1 LRLIGA
7 ILRLPLLLTCGVCAC
22 TLLSCVACGTASSG
36 QSGKGNTVE
45 REGAGETVQHA
56 TTRTSLEDGK
66 TTSMTETT
74 ASELTTAHTTPDAPT
89 EDAQLDELEAALEDL
104 ATRSGVRE
112 GIAVKDLGGTFGG
125 EGVGVGEDL
134 VFESASLIKV
144 LILAELLRQ
153 VDKGQISLDDPLG
166 DSTVGRLAKSMIVVS
181 DNAAAN
187 LLMDRVGFEE
197 INTLARDL
205 GLKDTH
211 LSRHMLDY
219 EVRGSGKD
227 NLTSASDMVTLFSAI
242 WKGEFLSSDS
252 RKLALSILRRQR
264 LNEKIPAALPLGTF
278 IAHKTGELP
287 SIEHDAG
294 VVILPDGAFAI
305 AVLTEGDNASGIATI
320 RRAAGLTYETFS
332 TPEASGSP

>member
-1 LRLIGA
+1 MRLIRA

-22 TLLSCVACGTASSG
+22 ALLSCVACGTASSG
-36 QSGKGNTVE
+36 QSGKGNTDE
-45 REGAGETVQHA
+45 REGAGKTVQHA

-74 ASELTTAHTTPDAPT
+74 AELTTAHTIPDRST

-104 ATRSGVRE
+104 VARSGVRV

-125 EGVGVGEDL
+125 EEVGVGEDM
-134 VFESASLIKV
+134 VFKSASLIKV

-153 VDKGQISLDDPLG
+153 VDEGQISLDEPLG
-166 DSTVGRLAKSMIVVS
+166 GSTVGRLAKSMIVVS

-187 LLMDRVGFEE
+187 LLMDRVGVDE
-197 INTLARDL
+197 INALAKDL

-211 LSRHMLDY
+211 LGRHMLDF
-219 EVRGSGKD
+219 EAKTRGEN

-252 RKLALSILRRQR
+252 RKLALSILRWQR
-264 LNEKIPAALPLGTF
+264 LNEKIPAALPPGTF

-294 VVILPDGAFAI
+294 IVILPDGAFAI

-320 RRAAGLTYETFS
+320 RRAASLTYETFS